1 MSQNK
6 DVPLREVLTLQLFFM
21 RIDILTVLPEMIEG
35 MINCSIVKRAQDK
48 GLAEIHLH
56 NLRDYTTNKWRRGRG
71 RNGDADRTDRPGDLS
86 VEKRT
91 GI

>member
-35 MINCSIVKRAQDK
+35 
-48 GLAEIHLH
+48 
-56 NLRDYTTNKWRRGRG
+56 
-71 RNGDADRTDRPGDLS
+71 
-86 VEKRT
+86 
-91 GI
+91 

>member
-48 GLAEIHLH
+48 
-56 NLRDYTTNKWRRGRG
+56 
-71 RNGDADRTDRPGDLS
+71 DRTDRPGDLS